1 VDAVA
6 DEDTTSWVLVG
17 VGAKL
22 LRMGCAV
29 MDGSHLEKQAAGP
42 MRDQRCLSKSGSHGV
57 EKQSGGMQWPSATDW
72 GCQLG
77 EIMRNLDNG
86 EEDRT
91 TAEAHSRGRLWL
103 GCVCV
108 VWALGVCRPIIKPP
122 GGRPHSCGW
131 GGRTPDPLRR

>member
-22 LRMGCAV
+22 LKMGCAV
-29 MDGSHLEKQAAGP
+29 MDGSHLEKEAAGP

-91 TAEAHSRGRLWL
+91 TAEAD
-103 GCVCV
+103 
-108 VWALGVCRPIIKPP
+108 
-122 GGRPHSCGW
+122 CGW
-131 GGRTPDPLRR
+131 GASVSCGLLAFAVPSSNHREGVHIPVGGAVAPLTP